1 MNPTI
6 IELLAAAAIGLAAGL
21 IALLRRR
28 AVARGVL
35 PFLAPATPWQKQLAA
50 WNREDAEK
58 RRAREAQTAH
68 RADTLRSIYLA
79 DLAGAESEEVA
90 AR

>member
-1 MNPTI
+1 
-6 IELLAAAAIGLAAGL
+6 
-21 IALLRRR
+21 
-28 AVARGVL
+28 VL

-58 RRAREAQTAH
+58 RRARQAETAH
-68 RADTLRSIYLA
+68 RADTLRNIYLR
-79 DLAGAESEEVA
+79 DLAAAEQPEEVA